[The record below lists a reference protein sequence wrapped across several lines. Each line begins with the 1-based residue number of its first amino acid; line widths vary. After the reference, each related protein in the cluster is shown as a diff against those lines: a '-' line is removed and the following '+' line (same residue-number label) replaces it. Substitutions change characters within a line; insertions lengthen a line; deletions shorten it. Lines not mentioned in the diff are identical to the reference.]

1 MSSEYPNLALESGR
15 KILVP
20 EQPLVVKGFVG
31 I

>member
-15 KILVP
+15 RILVL
-20 EQPLVVKGFVG
+20 EQPLAAKGFAG